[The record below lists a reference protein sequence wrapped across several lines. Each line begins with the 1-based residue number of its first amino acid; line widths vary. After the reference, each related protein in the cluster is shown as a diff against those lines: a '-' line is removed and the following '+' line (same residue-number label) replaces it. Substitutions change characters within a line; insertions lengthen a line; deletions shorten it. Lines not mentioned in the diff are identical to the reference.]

1 MDKNEEFKKADE
13 KFDKINEAN
22 KNMVAAIKSKVELKQ
37 KIFMK
42 ISDVDLDDAK
52 WFKEFCD
59 KTAGGK
65 QFLAI
70 KHLRVL
76 AERLDPIMVNVFSQ
90 INSMNERISHIES
103 LVEVEEPIEEPIEED
118 EEEGPKVPIT
128 QGSNKK

>member
-1 MDKNEEFKKADE
+1 MSNYYAHSRSNYFKVKNVDEFKA
-13 KFDKINEAN
+13 
-22 KNMVAAIKSKVELKQ
+22 
-37 KIFMK
+37 
-42 ISDVDLDDAK
+42 
-52 WFKEFCD
+52 FCD

-76 AERLDPIMVNVFSQ
+76 AERLDPIMINVFSQ
-90 INSMNERISHIES
+90 INSLNERVSHIES
-103 LVEVEEPIEEPIEED
+103 LVEVEEPIEED